1 MLYKF
6 KIQILEFNYL
16 PTPNCIPNSLHPESK
31 FSLTEQE
38 AIDAEINDFLV
49 KQVIEQSQPETGE
62 IVSPMFLRPKK
73 EPGVYRVIFQ
83 KISQVCMERFSVPVL
98 CPSHGF
104 DKKSSHLY

>member
-1 MLYKF
+1 M
-6 KIQILEFNYL
+6 QCVSNCELEFNYP

-62 IVSPMFLRPKK
+62 IVSPIFLRPKK
-73 EPGVYRVIFQ
+73 EPGVYRVIFN
-83 KISQVCMERFSVPVL
+83 L
-98 CPSHGF
+98 
-104 DKKSSHLY
+104 KSLNQAVIFHNGYA